1 MSGAWV
7 QALAPLL
14 LLAVGITAL
23 LLLIALRRSAERARV
38 LATATLLAA
47 AAAAL
52 AALVAGPPAAD
63 VTPLLVADAP
73 ALLLAALFCLGGAVT
88 ATLAGSYLAGHAEQ
102 QDEFYLLL
110 LLAVLGAAVLAYA
123 VHAASLLLGLELL
136 GVASYALIAY
146 PAERRPPVE
155 AAFKYLVLS
164 GSATATLL
172 FGFALLYAGSG
183 ALGFAD
189 LAAAGALPGLAPA
202 VPVAG
207 AALVLVGFAFKI
219 AAAPFHLW
227 VADVYEGAP
236 APVSGFLASV
246 AKAAMLFALLRLFL
260 EADLFRFPAL
270 VQATALLAVLSMFA
284 GNWLALKQENVKR
297 LLAYSSIA
305 HAGYLLILFSA
316 GAALSQRAL
325 AAEAAL
331 FYLVAY
337 VPTTLAAFALLAQQ
351 SAARGGEELLAVDD
365 LAGLF
370 WRQPLAAALFL
381 VALLS
386 LAGIPLTAGFFAKFY
401 LFAAA
406 APGGH
411 WVLLTALVAGSALG
425 IYYYLR
431 LVLVMTRRPA
441 EAAPATCGASPPTA
455 SAPNGLF
462 LGLIAVIL
470 VLGIAPGAL
479 MGYFDGLLG

>member
-14 LLAVGITAL
+14 LLAVGITVL
-23 LLLIALRRSAERARV
+23 LLLVALRRSAERARR

-52 AALVAGPPAAD
+52 GVLVTGPPAAD
-63 VTPLLVADAP
+63 ITPLLVADAP

-88 ATLAGSYLAGHAEQ
+88 AMLAGSYLAGHAEQ

-136 GVASYALIAY
+136 SVASYALIAY

-155 AAFKYLVLS
+155 AAVKYLVLS
-164 GSATATLL
+164 GGATATLL

-189 LAAAGALPGLAPA
+189 LAAAGVPGLAPA

-207 AALVLVGFAFKI
+207 ATLVLVGFAFKI

-246 AKAAMLFALLRLFL
+246 ANAAMLFALLRLFL

-270 VQATALLAVLSMFA
+270 VQGTALLAVLSMLV
-284 GNWLALKQENVKR
+284 GNWLALRQENIKR
-297 LLAYSSIA
+297 LLAYSSVA

-325 AAEAAL
+325 ALEAAL

-337 VPTTLAAFALLAQQ
+337 VPTTLAAFALLTQQ
-351 SAARGGEELLAVDD
+351 SATRGGEELLAVDD

-370 WRQPLAAALFL
+370 WRQPLAAVLFL

-411 WVLLTALVAGSALG
+411 WVLLAALVAGSALG

-431 LVLVMTRRPA
+431 LVLVMIRRPEGITLATADA
-441 EAAPATCGASPPTA
+441 EPPVA
-455 SAPNGLF
+455 GVPSGLF

-479 MGYFDGLLG
+479 MGYFAGLLG